1 MNEIAAVVL
10 AAGASRRMG
19 RNKLLL
25 DLGGESVVRRAALTA
40 VEAGLSPVI
49 VVTGHER
56 EAVEAAVRGTG
67 CRTVHNARHRTGQH
81 TSVGAGIAA
90 LAGDRD
96 GAGAERAAGGDGGA
110 AGGDGGRPGPGA
122 CAAAVVVL
130 ADMPYVTAAMLR
142 TLAARYRETHAPLVI
157 SRYGDTIA
165 PPMLYDR
172 RLFGE
177 LTRMDRRCGRE
188 VVRLHRADAVEVEWP
203 ASALR
208 DLDRPEDHERA
219 RRELAGGRVPMRAT
233 PGAAAE
239 AAPGAAAEAPPGAVA
254 EAPPGAG
261 AA

>member
-25 DLGGESVVRRAALTA
+25 DLGGESVVRRAARTA
-40 VEAGLSPVI
+40 MEAGLSPVI

-56 EAVEAAVRGTG
+56 EVVEAELRGTG
-67 CRTVHNARHRTGQH
+67 CTTVYNAAHRAGQH
-81 TSVGAGIAA
+81 TSVSAGIAA

-96 GAGAERAAGGDGGA
+96 GAGAAGGDGGAADGDGGA

-122 CAAAVVVL
+122 CAAAVVML
-130 ADMPYVTAAMLR
+130 ADMPYVTALMLR
-142 TLAARYRETHAPLVI
+142 TLVTRYRETRAPLVI

-188 VVRLHRADAVEVEWP
+188 VVRRHRADAVEVEWP

-219 RRELAGGRVPMRAT
+219 RREWADARQEAPMGRPGT
-233 PGAAAE
+233 PGERHGRECAASGAAAR
-239 AAPGAAAEAPPGAVA
+239 AAAR
-254 EAPPGAG
+254 
-261 AA
+261 

>member
-1 MNEIAAVVL
+1 MNEPAARVNNSAAPDEPAVRVHEIAAIVL

-25 DLGGESVVRRAALTA
+25 DLGGESVVRRAARTA
-40 VEAGLSPVI
+40 MEAGVSPVI

-56 EAVEAAVRGTG
+56 EAVEAELRGTG
-67 CRTVHNARHRTGQH
+67 CRTVYNAAHRAGQH

-96 GAGAERAAGGDGGA
+96 GTGAERAAEGGA
-110 AGGDGGRPGPGA
+110 GGGAGGDGGRPGPGA

-130 ADMPYVTAAMLR
+130 ADMPCVTAPMLR
-142 TLAARYRETHAPLVI
+142 TLVARYRETRAPLVI

-177 LTRMDRRCGRE
+177 LTRMDRRCGRQ
-188 VVRLHRADAVEVEWP
+188 VVRRHRADAIEVEWP

-219 RRELAGGRVPMRAT
+219 RRECAAS
-233 PGAAAE
+233 GAAAR
-239 AAPGAAAEAPPGAVA
+239 ARAR
-254 EAPPGAG
+254 
-261 AA
+261 